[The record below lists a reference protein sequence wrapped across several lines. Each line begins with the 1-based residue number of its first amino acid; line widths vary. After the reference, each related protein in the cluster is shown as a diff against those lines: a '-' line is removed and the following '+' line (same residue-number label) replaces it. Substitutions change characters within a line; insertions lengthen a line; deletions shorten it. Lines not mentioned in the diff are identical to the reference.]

1 MATITADMVKEL
13 RERTNAGMMDCKK
26 ALTQSGGDMERA
38 VDILREKG
46 LASAAKKAGRTAS
59 EGVIASYIHM
69 NKLGVMIEL
78 NCETDFVAKTEE
90 FQALAKDICMHVA
103 AANPLYLSREDVP
116 QEEIDREKAIYR
128 TQVAGKPEHVIDKII
143 EGKVEKF
150 FEDSCL
156 LEQVFVKDP
165 DQKQKIGG
173 LITEKIAKVGENIVL
188 KRFVRMQLGETEG

>member
-173 LITEKIAKVGENIVL
+173 LITERIAKVGENIVL